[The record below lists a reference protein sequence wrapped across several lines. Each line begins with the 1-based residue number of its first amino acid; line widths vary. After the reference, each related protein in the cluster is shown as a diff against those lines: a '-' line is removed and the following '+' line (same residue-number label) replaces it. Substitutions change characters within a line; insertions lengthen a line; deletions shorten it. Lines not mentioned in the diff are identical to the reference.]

1 MLLVTVSLLSGLM
14 IYIIIMNRAELNS
27 SLSARFVKAL
37 KNEALSL
44 VYQPIYRIED
54 GQICGFEALL
64 RWKDERLGNI
74 SPEVFIPLSE
84 REGLQEDVTLFVIN
98 HAIREFIHTAIQN
111 EIFLSV
117 NINPSDLD
125 SEKFRDKLLGLISE
139 YNIPYKTILLEITE
153 RQGGDFE
160 GMKIHIDKY
169 KNHGV
174 RFAID
179 DFGTGYSNLNL
190 VTALDV
196 DEIKIDKSLTSAIG
210 TESLRY
216 DLLPGLHEMFRSIA
230 DKIVFEGVGNDSNLL
245 IVFYVQIM
253 PDDLVIQLHRF

>member
-153 RQGGDFE
+153 RQGGDF
-160 GMKIHIDKY
+160 
-169 KNHGV
+169 
-174 RFAID
+174 
-179 DFGTGYSNLNL
+179 
-190 VTALDV
+190 
-196 DEIKIDKSLTSAIG
+196 
-210 TESLRY
+210 
-216 DLLPGLHEMFRSIA
+216 
-230 DKIVFEGVGNDSNLL
+230 
-245 IVFYVQIM
+245 
-253 PDDLVIQLHRF
+253 